1 MIFTNKVSA
10 LPAERIPLEV
20 DPPALGG
27 PRPPSETAPYL
38 LSVEEAADRLRV
50 GRTTMFA
57 LIRDNQIATIQIG
70 RRRLITTQALQ
81 EFVTRLGGAK

>member
-1 MIFTNKVSA
+1 
-10 LPAERIPLEV
+10 
-20 DPPALGG
+20 
-27 PRPPSETAPYL
+27 
-38 LSVEEAADRLRV
+38 
-50 GRTTMFA
+50 MFA